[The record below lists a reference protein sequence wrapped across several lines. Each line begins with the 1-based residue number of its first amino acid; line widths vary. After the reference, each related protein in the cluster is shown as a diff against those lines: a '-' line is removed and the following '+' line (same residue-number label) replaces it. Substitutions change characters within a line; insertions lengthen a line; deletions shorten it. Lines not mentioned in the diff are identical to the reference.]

1 MTTTPGDTST
11 VEKLLTPQALSEH
24 LGVPTTTLAN
34 WRYLH
39 RGPAYVRVGRH
50 VRYRVEDVT
59 AWTETQRHESVE
71 VS

>member
-1 MTTTPGDTST
+1 MTATTGDTST

-50 VRYRVEDVT
+50 VRYRLEDVI
-59 AWTETQRHESVE
+59 AWTTAQLHGSVE

>member
-1 MTTTPGDTST
+1 MGVTTGNTSS
-11 VEKLLTPQALSEH
+11 VQKLLTPDALSEH

-39 RGPAYVRVGRH
+39 RGPAFVRVGRH
-50 VRYRVEDVT
+50 VRYRVEDVI
-59 AWTETQRHESVE
+59 AWTKAQRHESVE

>member
-1 MTTTPGDTST
+1 MAVTTSDTSAAQ
-11 VEKLLTPQALSEH
+11 KLLTPQALSEH

-50 VRYRVEDVT
+50 VRYRVEDVI
-59 AWTETQRHESVE
+59 AWTKAQRHGPVE
-71 VS
+71 VV